1 MDPIEGFSRLTAD
14 EKLSRL
20 AADGLIGR
28 EDLELIRSFRHQDP
42 AIFSFFEKMTENV
55 VTGYH
60 LPYSVAPNFLI
71 NGRTY
76 HVPMVT
82 EESSV
87 VAAAS
92 WSAKFWRSHGGF
104 HTRVID
110 EIKLGQIHFTWE
122 GTYDQLF
129 AYLPILVDT
138 LSDKIRPL
146 TARMES
152 RGGGLA
158 GIELIDFTDK
168 AENLYQ
174 LRASFRTADAMGAN
188 FINTCLEA
196 MSEILKAELAGRF
209 PEIPEPEI
217 IMSILSNYTP
227 DCLVTCS
234 VECPVEALS
243 EIRGVEN
250 PHEFARRFALAVRIA
265 QLDPYRA
272 VTHNKGVY
280 NGIDSVVLATAND
293 FRAVEAG
300 GHAFASRAGR
310 YSSLTHME
318 SDESTFRYVLT
329 VPMAV
334 GTVGGL
340 TSAHPLARLS
350 LRILGEPSAT
360 GLMQI
365 AAAAGMANNFSA
377 IKALTTKGI
386 QEGHMRLHKR
396 KSH

>member
-1 MDPIEGFSRLTAD
+1 MEPIEGFSRLTAD

-20 AADGLIGR
+20 MADGLIGR
-28 EDLELIRSFRHQDP
+28 EDLELIRSFRHHDP
-42 AIFSFFEKMTENV
+42 EVFAFFEKMTENV
-55 VTGYH
+55 VAGYH
-60 LPYSVAPNFLI
+60 LPYSIAPNFLI

-92 WSAKFWRSHGGF
+92 WSAKFWRSKGGF
-104 HTRVID
+104 KTQVID
-110 EIKLGQIHFTWE
+110 EVKIGQIHFTW
-122 GTYDQLF
+122 GGSYNQLF
-129 AYLPILVDT
+129 DYMPLLIST
-138 LSDKIRPL
+138 LSAKIRPL
-146 TARMES
+146 TERMES

-158 GIELIDFTDK
+158 GIELLDFTDK
-168 AENLYQ
+168 ADGLYQ

-196 MSEILKAELAGRF
+196 MSEILKQELAGRF
-209 PEIPEPEI
+209 PGISEPEI

-227 DCLVTCS
+227 DCLVTCT
-234 VECPVEALS
+234 VECPIEELA
-243 EIRGVEN
+243 EIRGAGSGKD
-250 PHEFARRFALAVRIA
+250 FARRFALAVRIA

-272 VTHNKGVY
+272 VTHNKGIY
-280 NGIDSVVLATAND
+280 NGIDSVVLSTAND

-300 GHAFASRAGR
+300 GHAFASRTGQ
-310 YSSLTHME
+310 YTSLTHME
-318 SDESTFRYVLT
+318 SDDHIFRYVLS

-350 LRILGEPSAT
+350 LKILGNPTAAE
-360 GLMQI
+360 LMQI

>member
-20 AADGLIGR
+20 AAEGLIGR

-55 VTGYH
+55 VAGYH
-60 LPYSVAPNFLI
+60 LPYSIAPNFLI
-71 NGRTY
+71 NGKTC

-104 HTRVID
+104 QTKVID
-110 EIKLGQIHFTWE
+110 EVKLGQIHFTWE
-122 GTYDQLF
+122 GSYDQLF
-129 AYLPILVDT
+129 GYMPILVSS
-138 LSDKIRPL
+138 LSEKIRPL
-146 TARMES
+146 TERMES

-168 AENLYQ
+168 APNLYQ

-196 MSEILKAELAGRF
+196 MSQILKEELLAKF
-209 PEIPEPEI
+209 PSLGEPEI

-227 DCLVTCS
+227 DCLVSCT
-234 VECPVEALS
+234 VECPVDELR
-243 EIRGVEN
+243 EIRGVES
-250 PHEFARRFALAVRIA
+250 PQDFARRFALAVRIA

-272 VTHNKGVY
+272 VTHNKGIY
-280 NGIDSVVLATAND
+280 NGIDSVVLSTAND

-300 GHAFASRAGR
+300 GHAFASRTGS
-310 YSSLTHME
+310 YTSLTHIE
-318 SDESTFRYVLT
+318 SNNDTFRYVLT

-350 LRILGEPSAT
+350 LKILGNPSAAE
-360 GLMQI
+360 LMQI